1 MVPASGSVAVTAWTA
16 VWFSATLTAAGDV
29 IVGDSFTF
37 VTEIVTSFSVKRPS
51 ESVALIR
58 GRNELLVS

>member
-1 MVPASGSVAVTAWTA
+1 MVPTSGSVAKTIWTA
-16 VWFSATLTAAGDV
+16 VWFSATLTVADDV
-29 IVGDSFTF
+29 IVGASLTF
-37 VTEIVTSFSVKRPS
+37 VTEIVKSFSVKRPS